1 METNYLSHLQE
12 SAYRAFYWT
21 SFSPDVRGK
30 QCIDEHESQL
40 SDDIKSIPSSEHE
53 RYIAKYVELF
63 SKWLSAHSRCA
74 SSAITGGSGFN
85 VRRAEKANNS
95 ERNAY
100 KNFDEWRANAMKSI
114 EKRIEQNKPEAQ
126 KKSEAWQRLEK
137 DILHSA
143 AVIHGINKGLERG
156 CSKALFVSSIYQ
168 KTETFAK
175 KGDFETVQLAIDC
188 IRNFNETMSVVIT
201 ERHKFFKLAEK
212 AEAKKESIEERSQRE
227 NQELL
232 IVGGKVI
239 YNYEIDRLQL
249 EFDEKPSYSI
259 IQELKSH
266 AFKWAPST
274 GVWQRQLTG
283 NAVYSTK
290 LFLKSNN
297 LFIPKAV

>member
-1 METNYLSHLQE
+1 METTYLSHLQE
-12 SAYRAFYWT
+12 TAYRAYYWT

-30 QCIDEHESQL
+30 QCILEHETILREDLNSM
-40 SDDIKSIPSSEHE
+40 PSSEHDM
-53 RYIAKYVELF
+53 YKAKFIELF
-63 SKWLSAHSRCA
+63 SKWLNAHSRCA

-85 VRRAEKANNS
+85 VRRAEKANNQ

-100 KNFDEWRANAMKSI
+100 NNFDEWRTNAMKSI
-114 EKRIEQNKPEAQ
+114 KKRIEQNKPEAQ
-126 KKSEAWQRLEK
+126 KKNEAWARLES

-143 AVIHGINKGLERG
+143 SVIHGINTGVERG

-188 IRNFNETMSVVIT
+188 IRKFNETMSVVIT
-201 ERHKFFKLAEK
+201 ERHKFFKLVEK
-212 AEAKKESIEERSQRE
+212 AEAKKETIEERSQKE

-239 YNYEIDRLQL
+239 YNFGIDRLQL
-249 EFDEKPSYSI
+249 AFDEKPSSNI
-259 IQELKSH
+259 ISELKGH
-266 AFKWAPST
+266 GFKWAPSS
-274 GVWQRQLTG
+274 GVWQRQLTN
-283 NAVYSTK
+283 NAVYVTK

-297 LFIPKAV
+297 LFITE

>member
-1 METNYLSHLQE
+1 METTYLSHLQE

-21 SFSPDVRGK
+21 SFSPDVIGK
-30 QCIDEHESQL
+30 QCIEEHESQL

-53 RYIAKYVELF
+53 RYIAKYIELF

-74 SSAITGGSGFN
+74 SSAVTGGSGFN

-100 KNFDEWRANAMKSI
+100 KNFDEWRSNAKKSI

-126 KKSEAWQRLEK
+126 KKSEAWERLERN
-137 DILHSA
+137 ILSSA
-143 AVIHGINKGLERG
+143 ATIHGINIGVERG
-156 CSKALFVSSIYQ
+156 YSKALFVSSIYQ
-168 KTETFAK
+168 KVEVFAK
-175 KGDFETVQLAIDC
+175 KGDFETVKLAIDC
-188 IRNFNETMSVVIT
+188 IRKFNETMSVVIT

-212 AEAKKESIEERSQRE
+212 AELKKESLDDRSQKE
-227 NQELL
+227 SQELL
-232 IVGGKVI
+232 IIGGKVV

-249 EFDEKPSYSI
+249 VFDEKPSSNI
-259 IQELKSH
+259 ISELKSH

-283 NAVYSTK
+283 NAIYSTK

-297 LFIPKAV
+297 LFIPKAE